1 MHIMA
6 SVLQLGNATPTQDAG
21 QPEPDVRAAKL
32 HRYGTVLTA
41 AMVLLAVLGLIA
53 VYWTTTRHP
62 WTDDAEIFANYIG
75 IAPVVEG
82 PILHL
87 NVADNQP
94 VKQGDL
100 LFEVDDRPYKYALDH
115 SVSDQAALEGQ
126 IVDEQRRI
134 RAEVNAVTASGAAT
148 RSASANVDRAQAS
161 IREAEA
167 DVAHSEA
174 ALDRAKAEWAY
185 AENNL
190 HRVEPLLVK
199 QFVTVDQVDQART
212 TERTSAQSVHEAE
225 SQLALNRA
233 HLNSMLA
240 ALAQAKASEEQST
253 AQLQQ
258 SQSSVLTLD
267 PLVAQRQGRAAAIA
281 NAKYN
286 YDECRVYAPF
296 DARVTNLVISQGAYA
311 HVGQEIFTLIDTRVW
326 WVLAN
331 FRETQ
336 LKYVRPGMT
345 ADIYVMSDAGLR
357 FTGVVE
363 STGFGVTP
371 DPSFWGRATPGLPDV
386 QRTLS
391 WVHLASRYPVRIR
404 IQSPPSDVIR
414 LGESAVVVIR
424 GYKRKP

>member
-1 MHIMA
+1 M
-6 SVLQLGNATPTQDAG
+6 LTQNTA
-21 QPEPDVRAAKL
+21 QPEQDKRIAKL
-32 HRYGTVLTA
+32 QRYGRVLTGV
-41 AMVLLAVLGLIA
+41 MVVLAIVGLMA
-53 VYWTTTRHP
+53 VYLVSTRHP
-62 WTDDAEIFANYIG
+62 ETDDAEIFANYIG

-87 NVADNQP
+87 NVADNQR

-100 LFEVDDRPYKYALDH
+100 LFEIDDRPYKYALDH
-115 SVSDQAALEGQ
+115 AVSDQSALEGQ

-134 RAEVNAVTASGAAT
+134 QAEVHAVTASDAAT

-174 ALDRAKAEWAY
+174 ALDRAKAESTY

-190 HRVEPLLVK
+190 QRVEPLLAK
-199 QFVTVDQVDQART
+199 QYVTVDQVDQART
-212 TERTSAQSVHEAE
+212 TEQASAQSVHEAE

-233 HLNSMLA
+233 HLNTMLA
-240 ALAQAKASEEQST
+240 ALAEAKASAEQST
-253 AQLQQ
+253 AQLHQ

-267 PLVAQRQGRAAAIA
+267 PLVAQRPGRAAAIG
-281 NAKYN
+281 NAQYN
-286 YDECRVYAPF
+286 YDQCRVYAPF
-296 DARVTNLVISQGAYA
+296 DARVTSLVISEGAYA
-311 HVGQEIFTLIDTRVW
+311 HVGQEIFTLIDTRAW

-336 LKYVRPGMT
+336 LKHIQPGMT
-345 ADIYVMSDAGLR
+345 ADVYVMPEPGLR
-357 FTGVVE
+357 LTGVVE
-363 STGFGVTP
+363 STGYGVTP
-371 DPSFWGRATPGLPDV
+371 DPSLLGRFTSGLPDV

-404 IQSPPSDVIR
+404 IQAPLPDVIR

-424 GYKRKP
+424 GYKRKS

>member
-1 MHIMA
+1 MA
-6 SVLQLGNATPTQDAG
+6 NQESDQSGQDNRVGN
-21 QPEPDVRAAKL
+21 R
-32 HRYGTVLTA
+32 RWYGRVLTI
-41 AMVLLAVLGLIA
+41 AMVLLAVVGLIA
-53 VYWTTTRHP
+53 VYSVATRHP
-62 WTDDAEIFANYIG
+62 QTDDAEIFSNYIG

-87 NVADNQP
+87 NVADNQR

-100 LFEVDDRPYKYALDH
+100 LFEIDDRPYKYALDH
-115 SVSDQAALEGQ
+115 AVSEQAALEGQ

-134 RAEVNAVTASGAAT
+134 QAEVHAVAASGAAN
-148 RSASANVDRAQAS
+148 RSATANIERAQAS
-161 IREAEA
+161 VHEAEA

-174 ALDRAKAEWAY
+174 ALDRARTEWAY
-185 AENNL
+185 SENNL

-199 QFVTVDQVDQART
+199 QYVTVDQVDQART
-212 TERTSAQSVHEAE
+212 TERAGEQSVHEAE

-240 ALAQAKASEEQST
+240 ALAQARASADQST
-253 AQLQQ
+253 AQFHQ

-267 PLVAQRQGRAAAIA
+267 PLVAQRQGRASAIA
-281 NAKYN
+281 NAQYN
-286 YDECRVYAPF
+286 YNQCRVYAPF
-296 DARVTNLVISQGAYA
+296 DGRVTNLVISQGAYA
-311 HVGQEIFTLIDTRVW
+311 HIGQEIFTLIDTRVW

-336 LKYVRPGMT
+336 LKHIQQGMT
-345 ADIYVMSDAGLR
+345 ADVYLMSNPGLR
-357 FTGVVE
+357 YTGVVE
-363 STGFGVTP
+363 STGYGVIP
-371 DPSFWGRATPGLPDV
+371 DPSILGRVTPGLPDV

-404 IQSPPSDVIR
+404 IERPPADAVR

-424 GYKRKP
+424 GYERKP

>member
-1 MHIMA
+1 MPTEHSIEHEQDKRLTN
-6 SVLQLGNATPTQDAG
+6 LQ
-21 QPEPDVRAAKL
+21 
-32 HRYGTVLTA
+32 RYGRVFTA
-41 AMVLLAVLGLIA
+41 VMVLLAIVGLFA
-53 VYWTTTRHP
+53 VYSATVQHP
-62 WTDDAEIFANYIG
+62 ETDDAEIFANYIG

-87 NVADNQP
+87 NVVDNQR

-100 LFEVDDRPYKYALDH
+100 LFEIDDRPYKYALERA
-115 SVSDQAALEGQ
+115 VSDQAALEGQ

-134 RAEVNAVTASGAAT
+134 RAEVSAVTASGAAT
-148 RSASANVDRAQAS
+148 RRAAATVDQAQAS

-167 DVAHSEA
+167 DVAQSEA
-174 ALDRAKAEWAY
+174 AVERAKTEWAY

-199 QFVTVDQVDQART
+199 QYVTVDQVDQART
-212 TERTSAQSVHEAE
+212 REQASAQSVQGAE

-240 ALAQAKASEEQST
+240 ALAEAKASAEQST

-267 PLVAQRQGRAAAIA
+267 PLVSQRGGRAAAIA
-281 NAKYN
+281 DAQYN
-286 YDECRVYAPF
+286 YDQCRVYAPF
-296 DARVTNLVISQGAYA
+296 DARVTDLVISEGAYA
-311 HVGQEIFTLIDTRVW
+311 HVGQQIFTLIDTRVW

-336 LKYVRPGMT
+336 LEHIQPGMT
-345 ADIYVMSDAGLR
+345 ADIYLMSDSGLR
-357 FTGVVE
+357 LSGVVE
-363 STGFGVTP
+363 STGYGVTP
-371 DPSFWGRATPGLPDV
+371 DPSILGRITPGLPDV
-386 QRTLS
+386 QRTLN

-404 IQSPPSDVIR
+404 IQSPPPGGMR

-424 GYKRKP
+424 GYERKP

>member
-1 MHIMA
+1 MIDPDI
-6 SVLQLGNATPTQDAG
+6 SGSRQDNRVAN
-21 QPEPDVRAAKL
+21 L
-32 HRYGTVLTA
+32 HWYGCVFTV
-41 AMVLLAVLGLIA
+41 AMVVLAMAGLSA
-53 VYWTTTRHP
+53 VYFVTIRHP

-82 PILHL
+82 PIRHL
-87 NVADNQP
+87 NVADNQR
-94 VKQGDL
+94 VRQGDL
-100 LFEVDDRPYKYALDH
+100 LFEIDDRPYKYALDH
-115 SVSDQAALEGQ
+115 AVSDRAALEGQ
-126 IVDEQRRI
+126 IVDEERRI
-134 RAEVNAVTASGAAT
+134 RAEVHAVAASGAAT

-212 TERTSAQSVHEAE
+212 TERARAESVHEAG

-240 ALAQAKASEEQST
+240 ALAQAKASAEQSA

-267 PLVAQRQGRAAAIA
+267 PLVAQRQGRAAAID
-281 NAKYN
+281 NAEYN
-286 YDECRVYAPF
+286 YDHCHVYAPF
-296 DARVTNLVISQGAYA
+296 DARVTSLVISQGAYA
-311 HVGQEIFTLIDTRVW
+311 HIGQEIFTLIDTRVW

-336 LKYVRPGMT
+336 LKHVQPGMT
-345 ADIYVMSDAGLR
+345 ADVYVMSDAELR
-357 FTGVVE
+357 LTGVVE
-363 STGFGVTP
+363 SVGYGVIP
-371 DPSFWGRATPGLPDV
+371 DPSIVGRITTGLPDV

-414 LGESAVVVIR
+414 LGESAVVVVR

>member
-1 MHIMA
+1 M
-6 SVLQLGNATPTQDAG
+6 STQETG
-21 QPEPDVRAAKL
+21 QPEQEIRLAKL
-32 HRYGTVLTA
+32 EWYGRVFTA
-41 AMVLLAVLGLIA
+41 AMVLLALVGLIA
-53 VYWTTTRHP
+53 VYSVTTRHP
-62 WTDDAEIFANYIG
+62 QTDDAEVFANYIG
-75 IAPVVEG
+75 ISPVVEG

-87 NVADNQP
+87 NVADNQH

-100 LFEVDDRPYKYALDH
+100 LFQIDDRPYKYALDRA
-115 SVSDQAALEGQ
+115 VSDQAALEGQ

-134 RAEVNAVTASGAAT
+134 QAEMHAVTASGAAT
-148 RSASANVDRAQAS
+148 RSATANVDRAQAS

-167 DVAHSEA
+167 DVTHSEA

-185 AENNL
+185 AEDNL
-190 HRVEPLLVK
+190 HRVEPLLAK

-212 TERTSAQSVHEAE
+212 TERESAQSVHEAE

-240 ALAQAKASEEQST
+240 ALAEAKASAQQST
-253 AQLQQ
+253 AQFHQ

-281 NAKYN
+281 NAQYN

-296 DARVTNLVISQGAYA
+296 DARVTDLVISQGAYA
-311 HVGQEIFTLIDTRVW
+311 HIGQQMFTLIDTRVW

-336 LKYVRPGMT
+336 LRHIQPGMA
-345 ADIYVMSDAGLR
+345 ADIYLMSEPGLR
-357 FTGVVE
+357 LTGVVE
-363 STGFGVTP
+363 STGYGVTP
-371 DPSFWGRATPGLPDV
+371 DPSILGRITSGLPDI

-404 IQSPPSDVIR
+404 IQSPPSDIR
-414 LGESAVVVIR
+414 LGESAVIVIR

>member
-1 MHIMA
+1 MLTEDIVKPA
-6 SVLQLGNATPTQDAG
+6 PAD
-21 QPEPDVRAAKL
+21 RAATL
-32 HRYGTVLTA
+32 QWYGRAITA
-41 AMVLLAVLGLIA
+41 AMITLATVGILAVYSVTAL
-53 VYWTTTRHP
+53 HP
-62 WTDDAEIFANYIG
+62 QTDDAEIFANYIG

-87 NVADNQP
+87 NVADNQR

-100 LFEVDDRPYKYALDH
+100 LFEIDDRPYKYALDH
-115 SVSDQAALEGQ
+115 AVSDQAALEGQ
-126 IVDEQRRI
+126 IVDERRRI
-134 RAEVNAVTASGAAT
+134 QAEVRAVTASGAAT
-148 RSASANVDRAQAS
+148 RRSNASVDQAQAS

-167 DVAHSEA
+167 DVARSEA
-174 ALDRAKAEWAY
+174 ALDRAKAESAY

-190 HRVEPLLVK
+190 HRLEPLLVK
-199 QFVTVDQVDQART
+199 QYVTFDQVDQART
-212 TERTSAQSVHEAE
+212 AERANTQAVHEAE

-240 ALAQAKASEEQST
+240 ALAEARASAEQST

-267 PLVAQRQGRAAAIA
+267 PLVGQRQGRAAAIA
-281 NAKYN
+281 NAQYN
-286 YDECRVYAPF
+286 YDQCRVYAPF
-296 DARVTNLVISQGAYA
+296 DARVTNLVISEGAYA
-311 HVGQEIFTLIDTRVW
+311 HVGQQVFTLIDTRVW

-336 LKYVRPGMT
+336 LKHVQPGMT
-345 ADIYVMSDAGLR
+345 ADVYVMSDAGLR
-357 FTGVVE
+357 FKGVVE
-363 STGFGVTP
+363 SIGYGVTP
-371 DPSFWGRATPGLPDV
+371 DPSVLGRVTSSLPDV

-404 IQSPPSDVIR
+404 IQSPSDSVR

-424 GYKRKP
+424 GFERRH

>member
-1 MHIMA
+1 MP
-6 SVLQLGNATPTQDAG
+6 NQDTS
-21 QPEPDVRAAKL
+21 QPEQDNRIPKL
-32 HRYGTVLTA
+32 HWRGRVLTA
-41 AMVLLAVLGLIA
+41 AMVLLAMVGLIA
-53 VYWTTTRHP
+53 VYSVTTRHP
-62 WTDDAEIFANYIG
+62 QTDDAEIFANYIG

-87 NVADNQP
+87 SVTDNQR
-94 VKQGDL
+94 VKQGDP
-100 LFEVDDRPYKYALDH
+100 LFAIDDRPYKYALDRT
-115 SVSDQAALEGQ
+115 VSDQGALEGQ
-126 IVDEQRRI
+126 IVDEERRI
-134 RAEVNAVTASGAAT
+134 RAEVHAVTASGAAT

-174 ALDRAKAEWAY
+174 ALDRAKAESAY

-190 HRVEPLLVK
+190 HRVEPLLAK

-212 TERTSAQSVHEAE
+212 TERASAQSVHEAE

-240 ALAQAKASEEQST
+240 ALAQAKASAEQST
-253 AQLQQ
+253 AQLHQ

-267 PLVAQRQGRAAAIA
+267 PLVAQRQGRDAAIA
-281 NAKYN
+281 NAEYN
-286 YDECRVYAPF
+286 YNQCRVYAPF
-296 DARVTNLVISQGAYA
+296 DARVTNLIISEGAYA
-311 HVGQEIFTLIDTRVW
+311 HIGQEIFTLIDTRVW

-336 LKYVRPGMT
+336 LKHVRPGMT
-345 ADIYVMSDAGLR
+345 ADIYVMSDPGLR

-363 STGFGVTP
+363 STGYGVTP
-371 DPSFWGRATPGLPDV
+371 DPSLVGRITSGLPDV

-404 IQSPPSDVIR
+404 IQSPSDVIR

-424 GYKRKP
+424 GYPRKP

>member
-1 MHIMA
+1 MP
-6 SVLQLGNATPTQDAG
+6 NQDTS
-21 QPEPDVRAAKL
+21 QPERDNRIPKL
-32 HRYGTVLTA
+32 HWQGHVLTA
-41 AMVLLAVLGLIA
+41 AMVLLAMVGLIA
-53 VYWTTTRHP
+53 VYSVTTRHP
-62 WTDDAEIFANYIG
+62 QTDDAEIFANYIG

-87 NVADNQP
+87 SVTDNQR
-94 VKQGDL
+94 VKQGDP
-100 LFEVDDRPYKYALDH
+100 LFAIDDRPYKYALDRA
-115 SVSDQAALEGQ
+115 VSDQGALEGQ
-126 IVDEQRRI
+126 IVDEERRI
-134 RAEVNAVTASGAAT
+134 RAEVHAVTASGAAT

-174 ALDRAKAEWAY
+174 ALDRAKAESAY

-190 HRVEPLLVK
+190 HRVEPLLAK

-212 TERTSAQSVHEAE
+212 TERASAQSVHEAE

-233 HLNSMLA
+233 HLNSMRA
-240 ALAQAKASEEQST
+240 ALAQAKASAEQST
-253 AQLQQ
+253 AQLHQ

-267 PLVAQRQGRAAAIA
+267 PLVAQRQGRDAAIA
-281 NAKYN
+281 NAEYN
-286 YDECRVYAPF
+286 YNQCRVYAPF
-296 DARVTNLVISQGAYA
+296 DARVTNLIISEGAYA
-311 HVGQEIFTLIDTRVW
+311 HIGQEIFTLIDTRVW

-336 LKYVRPGMT
+336 LKHVRPGMT
-345 ADIYVMSDAGLR
+345 ADIYVMSDPGLR

-363 STGFGVTP
+363 STGYGVTP
-371 DPSFWGRATPGLPDV
+371 DPSLVGRITSGLPDV

-404 IQSPPSDVIR
+404 IQSPSDVIR

-424 GYKRKP
+424 GYPRKP

>member
-1 MHIMA
+1 MPN
-6 SVLQLGNATPTQDAG
+6 QNAG
-21 QPEPDVRAAKL
+21 QPRQDSHTAKL
-32 HRYGTVLTA
+32 HWYGRVFTA
-41 AMVLLAVLGLIA
+41 VMVLLAMAGL
-53 VYWTTTRHP
+53 VVVFWVSTRHP
-62 WTDDAEIFANYIG
+62 ETDDAEIFANYIG

-82 PILHL
+82 PILRL
-87 NVADNQP
+87 NVVDNQH

-100 LFEVDDRPYKYALDH
+100 LFEVDDRPYKYTLDH
-115 SVSDQAALEGQ
+115 AVSDQAALEGQ

-134 RAEVNAVTASGAAT
+134 QAEVHAVTASGAAT

-174 ALDRAKAEWAY
+174 ALDRVKAESAY

-190 HRVEPLLVK
+190 HRIEPLLAK
-199 QFVTVDQVDQART
+199 QYVTVDQVDQART
-212 TERTSAQSVHEAE
+212 TEHASAQSVHEAE

-240 ALAQAKASEEQST
+240 ALAVAKASEEQST
-253 AQLQQ
+253 AQLHQ

-267 PLVAQRQGRAAAIA
+267 PLVGQRQGRAAAIA
-281 NAKYN
+281 NAQYN
-286 YDECRVYAPF
+286 YNQCRVYAPF
-296 DARVTNLVISQGAYA
+296 DARVTSLVISEGAYA
-311 HVGQEIFTLIDTRVW
+311 HVGQEVFTLIDMRVW

-336 LKYVRPGMT
+336 LKHIQAGMT
-345 ADIYVMSDAGLR
+345 ADVYVMSDPDLR

-363 STGFGVTP
+363 STGYGVIP
-371 DPSFWGRATPGLPDV
+371 DPSILGRIAPGLPDV

-391 WVHLASRYPVRIR
+391 WVRLASRYPVRIR
-404 IQSPPSDVIR
+404 IQSPASEAIR

>member
-1 MHIMA
+1 M
-6 SVLQLGNATPTQDAG
+6 PDQDTV
-21 QPEPDVRAAKL
+21 QPAQSNRIAKL
-32 HRYGTVLTA
+32 QWYGRVFTA
-41 AMVLLAVLGLIA
+41 SMVLLAIAGLLA
-53 VYWTTTRHP
+53 VYLVSTRRP
-62 WTDDAEIFANYIG
+62 QTDDAEIFANYIG

-87 NVADNQP
+87 NVADNQR

-100 LFEVDDRPYKYALDH
+100 LFDIDDRPYKYALDH
-115 SVSDQAALEGQ
+115 ATSDRAALEGQ

-134 RAEVNAVTASGAAT
+134 RAEVHAVTASGAAT

-174 ALDRAKAEWAY
+174 ALDRAKAEWTY

-212 TERTSAQSVHEAE
+212 TERASSQSVHEAE

-240 ALAQAKASEEQST
+240 ALAQAQASAEQST
-253 AQLQQ
+253 AQLHQ
-258 SQSSVLTLD
+258 SESSVLTLD
-267 PLVAQRQGRAAAIA
+267 PLVAQRQGRDATIY
-281 NAKYN
+281 NAQYN
-286 YDECRVYAPF
+286 YDQCRVYAPF
-296 DARVTNLVISQGAYA
+296 DARVTSLNISEGAYA

-336 LKYVRPGMT
+336 LKHIQPGMT
-345 ADIYVMSDAGLR
+345 ADVYVMSDPGLR
-357 FTGVVE
+357 LTGVVE
-363 STGFGVTP
+363 SSGYGVTP
-371 DPSFWGRATPGLPDV
+371 DPSLVGRITSGLPDV

-414 LGESAVVVIR
+414 LGASAVVVIH
-424 GYKRKP
+424 GYKR

>member
-1 MHIMA
+1 MPDQYTQQPQHDDRVA
-6 SVLQLGNATPTQDAG
+6 QLAW
-21 QPEPDVRAAKL
+21 
-32 HRYGTVLTA
+32 YGRVFTA
-41 AMVLLAVLGLIA
+41 AMAALAIVGLLAV
-53 VYWTTTRHP
+53 YWVTTRHP
-62 WTDDAEIFANYIG
+62 QTDDAEIFANYIG
-75 IAPVVEG
+75 IAAVVEG
-82 PILHL
+82 PILRL
-87 NVADNQP
+87 NVADNQH

-100 LFEVDDRPYKYALDH
+100 LFEIDDRPYKYAFDRA
-115 SVSDQAALEGQ
+115 VSDQAALEGQ

-134 RAEVNAVTASGAAT
+134 QAEVHAVTASGAAT

-167 DVAHSEA
+167 DVAHSES
-174 ALDRAKAEWAY
+174 ALDRAKTEWAY
-185 AENNL
+185 AHNNL

-199 QFVTVDQVDQART
+199 KFVTVDQVDQART
-212 TERTSAQSVHEAE
+212 TEQASAQSVHEAE

-240 ALAQAKASEEQST
+240 ALAQAKASAEQST
-253 AQLQQ
+253 AQLHQ

-267 PLVAQRQGRAAAIA
+267 PLVAQREGRAATIY

-286 YDECRVYAPF
+286 YDHCRIYAPF
-296 DARVTNLVISQGAYA
+296 DARVTNLVISEGAYA
-311 HVGQEIFTLIDTRVW
+311 HIGQEIFTLIDTRVW
-326 WVLAN
+326 WVVAN

-336 LKYVRPGMT
+336 LKHIQPGMT
-345 ADIYVMSDAGLR
+345 ADIYAMSDPGLR

-363 STGFGVTP
+363 STGYGVTP
-371 DPSFWGRATPGLPDV
+371 DPTFWGKITPGLPDV

-404 IQSPPSDVIR
+404 IQSPNDAIR

>member
-1 MHIMA
+1 MPNPDT
-6 SVLQLGNATPTQDAG
+6 LQP
-21 QPEPDVRAAKL
+21 QPDNRIANL
-32 HRYGTVLTA
+32 QWYGRVFTA
-41 AMVLLAVLGLIA
+41 VMVLLAMLSLIA
-53 VYWTTTRHP
+53 VYWVSTRHP
-62 WTDDAEIFANYIG
+62 QTDDAEIFANYIG

-87 NVADNQP
+87 NVADNQW
-94 VKQGDL
+94 VKQGEL
-100 LFEVDDRPYKYALDH
+100 LFEIDDRPYKYVLDH
-115 SVSDQAALEGQ
+115 AISDQATLEGE

-134 RAEVNAVTASGAAT
+134 QAEVHAVTASGAAT

-167 DVAHSEA
+167 DVTHSEA
-174 ALDRAKAEWAY
+174 SLDRSKAEWAY
-185 AENNL
+185 AQNNL
-190 HRVEPLLVK
+190 HRVEPLLAK

-212 TERTSAQSVHEAE
+212 TEQATAQSVHEAE

-240 ALAQAKASEEQST
+240 ALAEAKASADQST
-253 AQLQQ
+253 AQLHQ

-267 PLVAQRQGRAAAIA
+267 PLVAQREGRTAAIA
-281 NAKYN
+281 NAQYN
-286 YDECRVYAPF
+286 YNQCRVYAPF
-296 DARVTNLVISQGAYA
+296 DARVTSLVISEGAYA

-326 WVLAN
+326 WVVAN

-336 LKYVRPGMT
+336 LKHIQPGMT
-345 ADIYVMSDAGLR
+345 ADVYVMSDPSLR
-357 FTGVVE
+357 FAGIVE
-363 STGFGVTP
+363 STGYGVTP
-371 DPSFWGRATPGLPDV
+371 DPSLLGKITSGLPDV

-404 IQSPPSDVIR
+404 LQSPPSDAIR

>member
-1 MHIMA
+1 M
-6 SVLQLGNATPTQDAG
+6 STQSTV
-21 QPEPDVRAAKL
+21 QPEQDTSLAKL
-32 HRYGTVLTA
+32 DWYGRVLTA
-41 AMVLLAVLGLIA
+41 AMVLLAVVGLIA
-53 VYWTTTRHP
+53 VYYVTTRDP
-62 WTDDAEIFANYIG
+62 QTDDAEIFANYIG

-87 NVADNQP
+87 NVVDNQHM
-94 VKQGDL
+94 KRGDL
-100 LFEVDDRPYKYALDH
+100 LFEIDDRPYKYALDRA
-115 SVSDQAALEGQ
+115 VSDQATLEGEV
-126 IVDEQRRI
+126 VDEQRRI
-134 RAEVNAVTASGAAT
+134 RAEVHAVTASGAAT
-148 RSASANVDRAQAS
+148 RSAGANVDRAS

-174 ALDRAKAEWAY
+174 SLDRARAESAY

-190 HRVEPLLVK
+190 HRVEPLLAK
-199 QFVTVDQVDQART
+199 KYVTVDQVDQART
-212 TERTSAQSVHEAE
+212 TEQASAQSVHEAE

-240 ALAQAKASEEQST
+240 ALAQAKASADQST

-281 NAKYN
+281 NAQYN
-286 YDECRVYAPF
+286 YNQCRVYAPF
-296 DARVTNLVISQGAYA
+296 DARVTNLVISEGAYA

-336 LKYVRPGMT
+336 LKHIQPGMA
-345 ADIYVMSDAGLR
+345 ADIYFMSDPGLR

-363 STGFGVTP
+363 STGYGVIP
-371 DPSFWGRATPGLPDV
+371 DPSVVGKITTGLPDV

-404 IQSPPSDVIR
+404 IQSPSDVFR

>member
-1 MHIMA
+1 MP
-6 SVLQLGNATPTQDAG
+6 NQDTG
-21 QPEPDVRAAKL
+21 QPEQDNRIAKL
-32 HRYGTVLTA
+32 DWYGRVFTA
-41 AMVLLAVLGLIA
+41 AMVLLAMVGLLA
-53 VYWTTTRHP
+53 VYAVTTWHP
-62 WTDDAEIFANYIG
+62 QTDDAEIFANYIG
-75 IAPVVEG
+75 MAPVVEG

-87 NVADNQP
+87 NVADNQG

-100 LFEVDDRPYKYALDH
+100 LFEIDDRPYKYALDRT
-115 SVSDQAALEGQ
+115 VSDQANLEGQ
-126 IVDEQRRI
+126 IVDEERRI
-134 RAEVNAVTASGAAT
+134 QAEVHAVTASGAAT
-148 RSASANVDRAQAS
+148 RSAGANVDRAQSS

-190 HRVEPLLVK
+190 HRVEPLLAN

-212 TERTSAQSVHEAE
+212 TERATAQSVHEAE

-233 HLNSMLA
+233 HLNSTLA
-240 ALAQAKASEEQST
+240 ALAQAKASAEQST
-253 AQLQQ
+253 AQLHQ

-267 PLVAQRQGRAAAIA
+267 PLVAQRQGRTAAIA
-281 NAKYN
+281 NAEYN
-286 YDECRVYAPF
+286 YNHCRVYAPF
-296 DARVTNLVISQGAYA
+296 DARVTNLVISEGAYA

-336 LKYVRPGMT
+336 LKHVQPGMT
-345 ADIYVMSDAGLR
+345 ADVYVMSDSGLR
-357 FTGVVE
+357 FTGIVE
-363 STGFGVTP
+363 STGYGVTP
-371 DPSFWGRATPGLPDV
+371 DPSFWGRITSGLPDV

-404 IQSPPSDVIR
+404 IQSPPSDGIR

-424 GYKRKP
+424 GYKR

>member
-1 MHIMA
+1 MK
-6 SVLQLGNATPTQDAG
+6 
-21 QPEPDVRAAKL
+21 R
-32 HRYGTVLTA
+32 
-41 AMVLLAVLGLIA
+41 
-53 VYWTTTRHP
+53 
-62 WTDDAEIFANYIG
+62 
-75 IAPVVEG
+75 
-82 PILHL
+82 
-87 NVADNQP
+87 
-94 VKQGDL
+94 GDL
-100 LFEVDDRPYKYALDH
+100 LFQIDDRPYKYALDRAM
-115 SVSDQAALEGQ
+115 SDQATLEGEV
-126 IVDEQRRI
+126 VDEQRRI
-134 RAEVNAVTASGAAT
+134 RAEVHAVTASGAAT
-148 RSASANVDRAQAS
+148 RSAGANVDRAQAS

-174 ALDRAKAEWAY
+174 ALDRAKAESAY

-190 HRVEPLLVK
+190 HRVEPLLAK
-199 QFVTVDQVDQART
+199 KYVTVDQVDQART
-212 TERTSAQSVHEAE
+212 TEQASAQSVHEAE

-240 ALAQAKASEEQST
+240 ALAEARASADQST

-267 PLVAQRQGRAAAIA
+267 PLVAQRQGRVAAIA
-281 NAKYN
+281 NAQYN
-286 YDECRVYAPF
+286 YNQCRVYAPF
-296 DARVTNLVISQGAYA
+296 DARVTNLVISEGAYA

-336 LKYVRPGMT
+336 LKHIQPGMA
-345 ADIYVMSDAGLR
+345 ADIYFMSDPGFR
-357 FTGVVE
+357 FNGVVE
-363 STGFGVTP
+363 STGYGVIP
-371 DPSFWGRATPGLPDV
+371 DPSVVGRITPGLPDV

-404 IQSPPSDVIR
+404 IESPSDVLR

>member
-1 MHIMA
+1 M
-6 SVLQLGNATPTQDAG
+6 STQDTD
-21 QPEPDVRAAKL
+21 QPAQDPRLVELD
-32 HRYGTVLTA
+32 RYGRVFTA
-41 AMVLLAVLGLIA
+41 AMVVLAMLGLIT
-53 VYWTTTRHP
+53 VYWVTTWHP
-62 WTDDAEIFANYIG
+62 QTDDAEIFANYIG

-87 NVADNQP
+87 NVADNQH

-100 LFEVDDRPYKYALDH
+100 LFEVDDRPYKYALDR

-126 IVDEQRRI
+126 IGDEHRRI
-134 RAEVNAVTASGAAT
+134 QAEVHAVTASGAAT
-148 RSASANVDRAQAS
+148 RSAGANVDRAQAS

-167 DVAHSEA
+167 DVAHSQA
-174 ALDRAKAEWAY
+174 ALDRAKAESAY
-185 AENNL
+185 ADNNL
-190 HRVEPLLVK
+190 HRVEPLLAK
-199 QFVTVDQVDQART
+199 KYVTVDQVDQART
-212 TERTSAQSVHEAE
+212 TELASAQSVHEAE

-240 ALAQAKASEEQST
+240 ALTEARASADQST

-267 PLVAQRQGRAAAIA
+267 PLVAQRQGRAAAVA
-281 NAKYN
+281 NAEYN
-286 YDECRVYAPF
+286 YNHCRIYAPF
-296 DARVTNLVISQGAYA
+296 DARVTSLVISEGAYA

-326 WVLAN
+326 WVIAN

-336 LKYVRPGMT
+336 LKHVQPGMT
-345 ADIYVMSDAGLR
+345 ADVYVLSDSEQRL
-357 FTGVVE
+357 TGVVE
-363 STGFGVTP
+363 STGYGVVP
-371 DPSFWGRATPGLPDV
+371 DPSLTGRFTSGLPDV

-404 IQSPPSDVIR
+404 IQSPPPDGIR

>member
-1 MHIMA
+1 MA
-6 SVLQLGNATPTQDAG
+6 TQDTDQRQQDSRSARLQWYGRVSTAG
-21 QPEPDVRAAKL
+21 
-32 HRYGTVLTA
+32 
-41 AMVLLAVLGLIA
+41 MVLLAMLGLMA
-53 VYWTTTRHP
+53 VYWVTTRDP
-62 WTDDAEIFANYIG
+62 QTDDAEIFANYIG

-87 NVADNQP
+87 NVADNQR

-100 LFEVDDRPYKYALDH
+100 LFEIDDRPYKYALDRA
-115 SVSDQAALEGQ
+115 VSDQAALEGQ

-134 RAEVNAVTASGAAT
+134 QAEVHAVTASGAAT
-148 RSASANVDRAQAS
+148 RSASANVDRAQAA

-240 ALAQAKASEEQST
+240 ALAEAQASSEQST
-253 AQLQQ
+253 AQLHQ
-258 SQSSVLTLD
+258 SQASVLTLD
-267 PLVAQRQGRAAAIA
+267 PLVAQRPGRAATIA
-281 NAKYN
+281 NSQYN
-286 YDECRVYAPF
+286 YDHCRVYAPF
-296 DARVTNLVISQGAYA
+296 DARVSSLVISEGAYA

-336 LKYVRPGMT
+336 LKHVQPRMT
-345 ADIYVMSDAGLR
+345 ADVYVMSDAGLR
-357 FTGVVE
+357 LTGVVE
-363 STGFGVTP
+363 SVGYGVTP
-371 DPSFWGRATPGLPDV
+371 DPSFQGRITPGLPDV

-404 IQSPPSDVIR
+404 IQSPPTEVIR

-424 GYKRKP
+424 GYQRKP

>member
-1 MHIMA
+1 MPDQDTPQPDRDNHIANLRRYCRALTGAMA
-6 SVLQLGNATPTQDAG
+6 LL
-21 QPEPDVRAAKL
+21 
-32 HRYGTVLTA
+32 
-41 AMVLLAVLGLIA
+41 AMVGLLAV
-53 VYWTTTRHP
+53 YWVSTRHP
-62 WTDDAEIFANYIG
+62 QTDDAEIFANYIG
-75 IAPVVEG
+75 IAPVIEG

-87 NVADNQP
+87 NVADNQY

-100 LFEVDDRPYKYALDH
+100 LFEIDDRPYKYALDH
-115 SVSDQAALEGQ
+115 AVSDQAALEGQ

-167 DVAHSEA
+167 DVTHSEA
-174 ALDRAKAEWAY
+174 ALDRAKTEWAY

-190 HRVEPLLVK
+190 HRVEPLLLK

-212 TERTSAQSVHEAE
+212 TERASAQSVHEAE

-240 ALAQAKASEEQST
+240 ALAQAKASAEQST

-281 NAKYN
+281 NAQYN
-286 YDECRVYAPF
+286 YNHCRVYAPF

-336 LKYVRPGMT
+336 LKHVRPGMA
-345 ADIYVMSDAGLR
+345 ADIYVMSDPGLR

-363 STGFGVTP
+363 STGYGVTP
-371 DPSFWGRATPGLPDV
+371 DPTFWGRITPPGLPDV

-404 IQSPPSDVIR
+404 IESPSPDVIR
-414 LGESAVVVIR
+414 LGE
-424 GYKRKP
+424 

>member
-1 MHIMA
+1 M
-6 SVLQLGNATPTQDAG
+6 SDQDTH
-21 QPEPDVRAAKL
+21 QPEQDHRIAKL
-32 HRYGTVLTA
+32 QWYGRVFTVAMALL
-41 AMVLLAVLGLIA
+41 AMVGLVA
-53 VYWTTTRHP
+53 VYFVTTRHP
-62 WTDDAEIFANYIG
+62 QTDDAEIFANYIG

-87 NVADNQP
+87 NVADNQS
-94 VKQGDL
+94 VKQGNL
-100 LFEVDDRPYKYALDH
+100 LFEIDDRPYKYAFDRA
-115 SVSDQAALEGQ
+115 VSDQAALEGQ

-134 RAEVNAVTASGAAT
+134 QAEVHAVTASGAAT

-167 DVAHSEA
+167 DVTHSEA
-174 ALDRAKAEWAY
+174 ALDRAKAEGAY

-190 HRVEPLLVK
+190 HRVEPLLAK

-212 TERTSAQSVHEAE
+212 AERTSAQAVHEAE

-240 ALAQAKASEEQST
+240 ALAQAQASAEQST
-253 AQLQQ
+253 AQLHQ

-267 PLVAQRQGRAAAIA
+267 PLVAQRQGRAAAIGTA
-281 NAKYN
+281 EYN
-286 YDECRVYAPF
+286 YNQCRVYAPF
-296 DARVTNLVISQGAYA
+296 DARVTNLVISEGAYA
-311 HVGQEIFTLIDTRVW
+311 HIGQEIFTLIDTRVW

-336 LKYVRPGMT
+336 LKYVKPGMT
-345 ADIYVMSDAGLR
+345 VDIYVMSDAGLR
-357 FTGVVE
+357 LTGVVE
-363 STGFGVTP
+363 STGYGVTP
-371 DPSFWGRATPGLPDV
+371 DPSFWGRVTPGLPDI

-404 IQSPPSDVIR
+404 IQSPPSDAIR
-414 LGESAVVVIR
+414 LGESAVVVVR

>member
-1 MHIMA
+1 MP
-6 SVLQLGNATPTQDAG
+6 NQDTG
-21 QPEPDVRAAKL
+21 QPEQEERIAKL
-32 HRYGTVLTA
+32 QKYGRVFTA
-41 AMVLLAVLGLIA
+41 ATVLLAIVGLIA
-53 VYWTTTRHP
+53 VYLVSIRRP
-62 WTDDAEIFANYIG
+62 QTDDAEVFANYIG

-87 NVADNQP
+87 NVADNQR

-100 LFEVDDRPYKYALDH
+100 LFEIDDRPYKYALDR
-115 SVSDQAALEGQ
+115 SVSDQATLEGQ
-126 IVDEQRRI
+126 IVDERRRI
-134 RAEVNAVTASGAAT
+134 QAEVHAVTASGAAT

-174 ALDRAKAEWAY
+174 ALDRAEAEQAY

-199 QFVTVDQVDQART
+199 QYVTADQVDQART
-212 TERTSAQSVHEAE
+212 IERTSAQSVHEAE

-240 ALAQAKASEEQST
+240 ALAEAKASAEQST
-253 AQLQQ
+253 AQFHQ

-267 PLVAQRQGRAAAIA
+267 PLVAQRQGRTAAIA
-281 NAKYN
+281 NAEYN
-286 YDECRVYAPF
+286 YNECRVYAPF

-336 LKYVRPGMT
+336 LKHIQPGMA
-345 ADIYVMSDAGLR
+345 ADVYLMSDAGSQLK
-357 FTGVVE
+357 GVVE
-363 STGFGVTP
+363 SVGYGVTP
-371 DPSFWGRATPGLPDV
+371 DPSILGRFTPGLPDV

-404 IQSPPSDVIR
+404 IQSPPSDAIR

-424 GYKRKP
+424 GYKRNP